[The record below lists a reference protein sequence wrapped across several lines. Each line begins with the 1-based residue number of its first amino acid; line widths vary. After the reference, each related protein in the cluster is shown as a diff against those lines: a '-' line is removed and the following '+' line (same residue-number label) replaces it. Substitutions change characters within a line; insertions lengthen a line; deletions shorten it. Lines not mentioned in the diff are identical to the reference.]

1 MGGLAAFAGYVPRLR
16 LPREMIAREWGQQ
29 ASLPGERAVAG
40 PDEDS
45 LTLAVNASLLAG
57 ADGRE
62 IDAVYFASTTSP
74 YREKQAAATVAAVLD
89 CAPTVRTADVTDSL
103 RAATSA
109 MLAALDAIAAGSAR
123 GILVCAGDCRMGEP
137 STPAEQSYGDAG
149 AAVVVGGDGLVA
161 EVIGTVTLSD
171 EFHGTWRTDSQ
182 QFGRS
187 FPGGF
192 EAKLGYARVMTQA
205 VRTVLDRAGMAAGDV
220 RTAVLTMPGP
230 RAAAAVASAVGLDPK
245 RQLQDGFIA
254 TLGDTGAAQ
263 GLLLLAAA
271 LERAKAGDVILLA
284 SYGDGADAVL
294 LRVTEGIGAYRVARS
309 VYTQIENKRAL
320 ASYGLFARARQLMR
334 SEPVAPDV
342 STPIALFRDR
352 RELLPLYGGRCPKCR
367 TVQFPVHRICIECGC
382 RDGLEETKLARQ
394 GSVFTFTNDHVGEG
408 PLGPVSHAVVDL
420 DGGGRIYLQLT
431 DCDPDEVRVDL
442 PVELTFRKY
451 HEGLGLKNY
460 FWKARPRPA

>member
-1 MGGLAAFAGYVPRLR
+1 MGGLVAFAGYVPRLR
-16 LPREMIAREWGQQ
+16 LLRDTIAREWGQQ
-29 ASLPGERAVAG
+29 AFLPGEKAVAA

-57 ADGRE
+57 VDGRDL
-62 IDAVYFASTTSP
+62 DAVYFASTTSP

-109 MLAALDAIAAGSAR
+109 MLSALDAIAAGSAR
-123 GILVCAGDCRMGEP
+123 RVLVCTGDCRMGEP
-137 STPAEQSYGDAG
+137 ATAAEQSYGDAG
-149 AAVVVGGDGLVA
+149 AAVVLGNEGLVA
-161 EVIGTVTLSD
+161 EVLGTATIAD
-171 EFHGTWRTDSQ
+171 EFHGTWRTESQ
-182 QFGRS
+182 EFSRS

-192 EAKLGYARVMTQA
+192 ETKLGYARVMTQA
-205 VRTVLDRAGMAAGDV
+205 IRAVLDRARLEPGDV
-220 RTAVLTMPGP
+220 TTAVLTMASP
-230 RAAAAVASAVGLDPK
+230 RAAAAVATGVGLDAR

-271 LERAKAGDVILLA
+271 LERAKPGDVLLLA
-284 SYGDGADAVL
+284 SHGDGADALL
-294 LRVTEGIGAYRVARS
+294 LRVTDGVASYRVARS
-309 VYTQIENKRAL
+309 VYTQIETKTAL
-320 ASYGLFARARQLMR
+320 GSYGVFARARQLVR
-334 SEPVAPDV
+334 GESAVPDV
-342 STPIALFRDR
+342 STPVALFRDR

-367 TVQFPVHRICIECGC
+367 TVQFPIHRICIECGC

-394 GSVFTFTNDHVGEG
+394 GSVFTFTNDHLVEG
-408 PLGPVSHAVVDL
+408 PLSPVSHAVVDL
-420 DGGGRIYLQLT
+420 DGGGRIYVQLT
-431 DCDPDEVRVDL
+431 DCDPEEVRVDL

-451 HEGLGLKNY
+451 HEGSGMKNY